1 MPVPLRLAAW
11 FPAGAG
17 RPAGGRH
24 FCLPGGRSGRGGRA
38 PAPRYNVLAR
48 HSETGARRASR
59 RDRPITRPQEGSR
72 GAKAGIQA
80 DAPET
85 PPGPMSR
92 AMNIA
97 ALQAFPVDVR
107 RQKSATGARQL
118 SPVRRTGHWRGHRGV
133 KDRQECLA
141 ARQGSLSHPGWRHGS
156 PLGRA
161 APRAAGIFVC
171 PVDAVDGVDGR
182 RLLDTTCWPATRR
195 PARGGRLGETALS
208 PDLRKARA
216 ARRRESRPTHR
227 RRRPAR

>member
-92 AMNIA
+92 AAI
-97 ALQAFPVDVR
+97 QRPF
-107 RQKSATGARQL
+107 
-118 SPVRRTGHWRGHRGV
+118 
-133 KDRQECLA
+133 
-141 ARQGSLSHPGWRHGS
+141 
-156 PLGRA
+156 
-161 APRAAGIFVC
+161 
-171 PVDAVDGVDGR
+171 
-182 RLLDTTCWPATRR
+182 R
-195 PARGGRLGETALS
+195 PARWTCAVKKAPTARDSSARFAGPGTGGDSEGKGQAGMPCCAAGQPVPPRLAAWFPAGAGCRTPETETETT
-208 PDLRKARA
+208 PC
-216 ARRRESRPTHR
+216 
-227 RRRPAR
+227 

>member
-92 AMNIA
+92 AMSIA
-97 ALQAFPVDVR
+97 ALQAFPAEAHHDSARPGHRFFGLR
-107 RQKSATGARQL
+107 RLAAALKARTGGT
-118 SPVRRTGHWRGHRGV
+118 PVRPACALQSHTPFPYGIPRPIFSLILTPPNQPVRETPPCDGCAPC
-133 KDRQECLA
+133 CLLPA
-141 ARQGSLSHPGWRHGS
+141 PG
-156 PLGRA
+156 
-161 APRAAGIFVC
+161 
-171 PVDAVDGVDGR
+171 
-182 RLLDTTCWPATRR
+182 
-195 PARGGRLGETALS
+195 
-208 PDLRKARA
+208 
-216 ARRRESRPTHR
+216 
-227 RRRPAR
+227 